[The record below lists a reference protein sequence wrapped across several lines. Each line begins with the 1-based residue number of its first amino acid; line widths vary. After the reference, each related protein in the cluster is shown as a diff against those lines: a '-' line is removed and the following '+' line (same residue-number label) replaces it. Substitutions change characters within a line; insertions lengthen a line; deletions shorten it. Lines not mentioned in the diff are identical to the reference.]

1 MFDYL
6 IRQFSFDM
14 DESNLPVRAE
24 QIRARMRAFPLMM
37 SMQVLVASLL
47 VALMWDHVSHLV
59 LLCWIAVL
67 LIDFSVECYYEWRY
81 VAATRTVAECLA
93 WRNRMILFVSLAS
106 AIWGAGGILM
116 FVPDDLAYQA
126 LLSCVFVG
134 IVAGAAITNPVFPPA
149 MYIYVSLMILPLA
162 TVNLTVGD
170 STHDIVAALLIA
182 FWFFVIKAG
191 RDLARIF
198 ELSLQRAIEN
208 ERLVSQ
214 LTQEKQRA
222 EQATKLKSG
231 FLAAAS
237 HDLRQPMHA
246 ITLLIEALKSH
257 VQGTQGEDLHRKVEH
272 SVEVLGGM
280 LDALLDVSRLDA
292 GVIKPD
298 YQWFSMQVLLDRL
311 HEEFYVVA
319 DNQGL
324 RLEMSGYDGLVC
336 SDPLLLELV
345 LRNLLS
351 NALRHTQVGK
361 VSLLCEPVA
370 HGLQLTV
377 SDTGI
382 GIAAEYLPHIFE
394 EYYQIGNQHR
404 DRRKGMGLGLAIVRR
419 LEQLLGYQLQV
430 SSSLG
435 EGTSFVLVI
444 PERQFGLDVETPEM
458 LSSPA

>member
-1 MFDYL
+1 MFAYL
-6 IRQFSFDM
+6 IRQFSFDI
-14 DESNLPVRAE
+14 DEANLPVRAE
-24 QIRARMRAFPLMM
+24 QIRARMRSFPLMLVTQM
-37 SMQVLVASLL
+37 AVATLLLSM
-47 VALMWDHVSHLV
+47 MWGRVESQT
-59 LLCWIAVL
+59 LLCWIAML
-67 LIDFSVECYYEWRY
+67 LFSLGVESYFEWRY
-81 VAATRTVAECLA
+81 AGTTHTLAECRA
-93 WRNRMILFVSLAS
+93 WRNRMILFVSLVS
-106 AIWGAGGILM
+106 AIWGIGGVLM

-126 LLSCVFVG
+126 LLVCVFVG
-134 IVAGAAITNPVFPPA
+134 IAAGAATTNPVFPPA
-149 MYIYVSLMILPLA
+149 MYIYVSLLILPLLLA
-162 TVNLTVGD
+162 NLSVGD
-170 STHDIVAALLIA
+170 ATHNIMAALLALFWA
-182 FWFFVIKAG
+182 FIIKAG
-191 RDLARIF
+191 KDMARIF
-198 ELSLQRAIEN
+198 ELSLRRNIEN

-222 EQATKLKSG
+222 EQANEMKSG

-246 ITLLIEALKSH
+246 ITLLVEALKSH
-257 VQGTQGEDLHRKVEH
+257 VQGTQGESLHRKVEH

-292 GVIKPD
+292 GVIQPD

-351 NALRHTQVGK
+351 NALRHTRVGK

-382 GIAAEYLPHIFE
+382 GIAPEYLPHIFE

-444 PERQFGLDVETPEM
+444 PERKFGLDVESTGM
-458 LSSPA
+458 LSSPV